1 LKVSEKYPTFE
12 EKFEKIFSRTV
23 FDTVKKS
30 SHAVETAEKDYEIQ
44 MMMATFSC
52 VGAMMADGEELP
64 RGVRIFFENKKE

>member
-1 LKVSEKYPTFE
+1 MKVSEKYPTLE

-23 FDTVKKS
+23 FDTAKKS
-30 SHAVETAEKDYEIQ
+30 SHAVETAEKDNDIQ

-64 RGVRIFFENKKE
+64 GGTRIKK